1 MTTLLSRTCR
11 PSFPTLLTC
20 VKHQVLCC
28 TYFRIKIQDVG
39 LVRGGGN
46 VSGYKTRSR
55 GALRHKFCQFSGSF
69 ILLMT

>member
-39 LVRGGGN
+39 LVRGGGMS
-46 VSGYKTRSR
+46 VGIKQE
-55 GALRHKFCQFSGSF
+55 AEEP
-69 ILLMT
+69 